1 MIDIN
6 NPVFVREYSPQ
17 AEWKGA
23 LISNLGKRFN
33 LCTLVETGTC
43 HGDTIQRVRK
53 DFKEVWS
60 VELCQEYFNIASK
73 RFSGDPGAHLIF
85 GSSSEMLPGIIK
97 QTQGPLIFF
106 LDAHVSAAGSAD
118 DGNQVPLELQIIQAL
133 RPDSLV
139 LIDDVVPD
147 ATGYAVNDAH
157 LSIPESWT
165 AKFFHGE
172 LVVHDGRYI
181 IPERL

>member
-73 RFSGDPGAHLIF
+73 RFS
-85 GSSSEMLPGIIK
+85 
-97 QTQGPLIFF
+97 
-106 LDAHVSAAGSAD
+106 
-118 DGNQVPLELQIIQAL
+118 AL
-133 RPDSLV
+133 
-139 LIDDVVPD
+139 
-147 ATGYAVNDAH
+147 
-157 LSIPESWT
+157 
-165 AKFFHGE
+165 
-172 LVVHDGRYI
+172 
-181 IPERL
+181 